1 MPNRNGVVCVDR
13 PTLKHQKPS
22 KRSGFTS
29 ECNIC
34 GEMDDVLEMR
44 STMAGCMMTVMIC
57 RRCLAHLA
65 FLAITLEPRPGLR
78 EDVST

>member
-1 MPNRNGVVCVDR
+1 
-13 PTLKHQKPS
+13 
-22 KRSGFTS
+22 
-29 ECNIC
+29 
-34 GEMDDVLEMR
+34 MDDVLEMR